1 MKRDWY
7 VLHVKP
13 RTEKKVRG
21 FLAVFEFFHY
31 LPTYLK
37 ITRVQRRKVRREL
50 PLFPGYVFT
59 RLLPEER
66 LKMLQTNYIVRTI
79 KVDHPRKMIHQ
90 LRQIRR
96 AGKAAPERLRP
107 SHIFKEGEYVR
118 VTTGPFYGTEGYVKR
133 VNGVASIVLNLDI
146 LGQAVEV
153 SIDAQD
159 LETCSPK

>member
-1 MKRDWY
+1 
-7 VLHVKP
+7 
-13 RTEKKVRG
+13 
-21 FLAVFEFFHY
+21 
-31 LPTYLK
+31 
-37 ITRVQRRKVRREL
+37 
-50 PLFPGYVFT
+50 
-59 RLLPEER
+59 
-66 LKMLQTNYIVRTI
+66 MLQTNYIVRTI